1 MYRQIGPVAFT
12 LQGNYPSDIQGLFG
26 ISGCRTGLGKFNFMP
41 ILVGFA
47 GPFHSPRSYT
57 TADVSSVNDHSSGGW
72 A

>member
-26 ISGCRTGLGKFNFMP
+26 ISGCRTSLGKLSFMP

-47 GPFHSPRSYT
+47 GPFHSPRS
-57 TADVSSVNDHSSGGW
+57 
-72 A
+72 